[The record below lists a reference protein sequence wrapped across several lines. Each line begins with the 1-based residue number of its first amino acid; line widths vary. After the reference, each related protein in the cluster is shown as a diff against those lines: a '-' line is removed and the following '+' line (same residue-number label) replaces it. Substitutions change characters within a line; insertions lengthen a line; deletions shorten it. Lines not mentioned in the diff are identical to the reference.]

1 MSAPIVFLDI
11 ETTGLHHDRR
21 PWEIGMIRR
30 EPDGG
35 QRELTLYISDVDL
48 AHAELIG
55 LNIGRFYE
63 RYPMYWTEVG
73 GAFTM
78 DTGIDDDT
86 IVDPDYADQRLKF
99 DEALH
104 PEKRAAV
111 IVERWT
117 RGAHIVGSVPNF
129 DTETLAAMLR
139 RHGLCPSW
147 HYHLI
152 DVEVLAIGHL
162 GAVRRLN
169 PYPIEAAD
177 VAAAEFDLTALPWK
191 SDDLSRAVGVEPP
204 GPDERHTAMGDARWA
219 MRMYDR
225 INGGAQ

>member
-30 EPDGG
+30 EPDGA
-35 QRELTLYISDVDL
+35 QRELTIYISDVDL

-55 LNIGRFYE
+55 LNIGRFYD
-63 RYPMYWTEVG
+63 RHPMYWTEVG

-78 DTGIDDDT
+78 DTRIDDDT
-86 IVDPDYADQRLKF
+86 IVDPFDADERLHADQ
-99 DEALH
+99 ALH

-111 IVERWT
+111 LVERWT

-139 RHGLCPSW
+139 RHGLCPAW

-152 DVEVLAIGHL
+152 DVENLAVGFLRADARAPGVI
-162 GAVRRLN
+162 V
-169 PYPIEAAD
+169 PEFVTEAM
-177 VAAAEFDLTALPWK
+177 TLPWK
-191 SDDLSRAVGVEPP
+191 SDDLSRACGVEPP
-204 GPDERHTAMGDARWA
+204 TAEERHTALGDARWA

-225 INGGAQ
+225 ITGGAQ